1 MSENPDKANPKSPAK
16 TRPPM
21 EINLDR
27 PSRVRSLIVFTI
39 CVLTVAT
46 VFAWLLARFTGS
58 RLIGFGLAFGMLTYM
73 LLMAKW
79 TARNLRGPDE

>member
-1 MSENPDKANPKSPAK
+1 MTENPYKANQKYKAK

-27 PSRVRSLIVFTI
+27 PNRLRSLIVFTI
-39 CVLTVAT
+39 CLLTVAT
-46 VFAWLLARFTGS
+46 VFAWLLTRFTGS
-58 RLIGFGLAFGMLTYM
+58 RLIGFGLAFGMLAYM

-79 TARNLRGPDE
+79 TARNLRGPDQ